1 MAAPVVP
8 ESAAVEQ
15 RAVVVVG
22 AVGPRVVVAVM
33 CREHLPRMRTE
44 SIARIARVPAH
55 KKLVVARLA
64 VDNKRTVL
72 GVEPAEIATCLDVG
86 SQLVAAAQRQ
96 LTEQVVAE
104 PVVTSPVVEA
114 HFELIPRTVEE
125 VKAVDVLLNQQ
136 RDTVGCTTT
145 DQIRALRSFRP
156 KGKKRRFRS

>member
-55 KKLVVARLA
+55 KKRLA
-64 VDNKRTVL
+64 VDNERTVL

-114 HFELIPRTVEE
+114 DFELIPRTVEE